1 MKFLKIIVIL
11 AGALLMT
18 ACGPRLQQVKNYI
31 PPVTEFGLECL
42 NKADMNK
49 NQCEVDNQNRLAAC
63 HVEAE
68 ERAAVIL
75 AEQEKQY
82 TIALEDYIDAE
93 RGYELAF
100 ADYEEQQRLLRRDG
114 ELAYIRCSKDVNM
127 TRVNEFPQCKPFLDD
142 ANRKADRL
150 IPPAAPIQPR
160 RPSFN
165 VIASGLKREC
175 NSVKANCTALY
186 DEAYVACGGQID
198 VQTICVANC
207 N

>member
-1 MKFLKIIVIL
+1 MNYLKLIAVL
-11 AGALLMT
+11 LTAALVS

-31 PPVTEFGLECL
+31 PPVTGFGMECL
-42 NKADMNK
+42 NKADMSR
-49 NQCEVDNQNRLAAC
+49 NQCEVDNQSRLAAC

-68 ERAAVIL
+68 EQANVLL

-82 TIALEDYIDAE
+82 TYALEEYIDAE

-114 ELAYIRCSKDVNM
+114 ELAYVRCSKDVNM
-127 TRVNEFPQCKPFLDD
+127 TRVNEFPQCKRLLDD

-150 IPPAAPIQPR
+150 VPPAAPAQPR
-160 RPSFN
+160 RPSYD
-165 VIASGLKREC
+165 VIVSGLKREC
-175 NSVKANCTALY
+175 NSVKVNCTALY
-186 DEAYVACGGQID
+186 DEAYLACGGQID

-207 N
+207 D